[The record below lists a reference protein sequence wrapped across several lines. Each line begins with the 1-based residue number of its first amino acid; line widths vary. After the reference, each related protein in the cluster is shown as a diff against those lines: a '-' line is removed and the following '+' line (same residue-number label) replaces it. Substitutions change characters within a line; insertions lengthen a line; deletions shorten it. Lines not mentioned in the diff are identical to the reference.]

1 MPKKFL
7 CGVADLYYY
16 DNNENIIFQSKT
28 MINNAIEVTIDS
40 TPINAGKG
48 NSKQMVYFH
57 TPDMT
62 VKAEE
67 AQFNLDMIAASVG
80 SAITTGTN
88 IWYEET
94 ITLGSGG
101 SGVATKTPV
110 TTNGG
115 VTVYGWFTKADGTVV
130 RVTFTGS
137 NFTVAGA
144 TTGDVGCLRYYYT
157 ESAARSLTV
166 NSNFIPSVG
175 KLVLDA
181 QLFSGDTVSTSSLV
195 GKILVEIPKALM
207 MGTAS
212 LNLTSSG
219 VSNTPI
225 NFTVLSASVAGC
237 TGSGIYAYIKEH
249 VFGSNWYDN
258 VTTIAMTED
267 PFTLT
272 TANSPHQ
279 MVVIAIP
286 TSGSAF
292 QLSPTQLADLTWT
305 SSDPTKFTVSASG
318 AITKVAVGTGLTLTA
333 KITAKTSVQDTSA
346 ITVA

>member
-28 MINNAIEVTIDS
+28 MISNAIEVTIDS
-40 TPINAGKG
+40 TAINAGKG

-57 TPDMT
+57 TPDMS

-80 SAITTGTN
+80 SSITTGTN

-94 ITLGSGG
+94 ITLGAGG
-101 SGVATKTPV
+101 SGTATKTPV

-115 VTVYGWFTKADGTVV
+115 ATIYGWFTKADDSVV

-137 NFTVAGA
+137 NFTVAGGVS
-144 TTGDVGCLRYYYT
+144 GDVGCLRYYYT
-157 ESAARSLTV
+157 EASARSLTV

-181 QLFSGDTVSTSSLV
+181 QLFSGDSVSTSSLV

-225 NFTVLSASVAGC
+225 DFTVLSASVAGC
-237 TGSGIYAYIKEH
+237 TGSGVYAYVKEH
-249 VFGSNWYDN
+249 IFGSNWYDN
-258 VTTIAMTED
+258 VIQIAMTED
-267 PFTLT
+267 PYTLT
-272 TANSPHQ
+272 TATSPHQ
-279 MVVIAIP
+279 MVVMAIP
-286 TSGSAF
+286 QTGSAF
-292 QLSPTQLADLTWT
+292 QLTGSQLSDLTWT
-305 SSDPTKFTVSASG
+305 SSDIAKFTVSASG
-318 AITKVAVGTGLTLTA
+318 TITKVATGTGLTLTA
-333 KITAKTSVQDTSA
+333 EITAKNTVKDTAS